1 MAKRYWLFKSEPTTY
16 SVKDLASKP
25 GQTDCWEGVR
35 NYQARN
41 MLRDD
46 VQKGDEVLF
55 YHSKTKVPGIVGIC
69 TVVRSGYP
77 DHVAFD
83 PDSKYFDPKSS
94 PDNPR
99 WFMVDVKLKKKL
111 AEIIPLADL
120 KRMPG
125 LENMAVTQKGSR
137 LSIQPVTPDEWKV
150 IMSRV
155 KGMK

>member
-16 SVKDLASKP
+16 SVDDLAKEP
-25 GQTDCWEGVR
+25 DQTDYWDGVR

-46 VQKGDEVLF
+46 IKKGDEVLF
-55 YHSKTKVPGIVGIC
+55 YHSRTKVPGIVGIC
-69 TVVRSGYP
+69 SVARSGYP
-77 DHVAFD
+77 DTAAFD

-99 WFMVDVKLKKKL
+99 WYMVDVKLKKKL
-111 AEIIPLADL
+111 PEIISLTDL
-120 KRMPG
+120 KAMPG
-125 LENMAVTQKGSR
+125 LENMAVTRKGSR
-137 LSIQPVTPDEWKV
+137 LSIQPVTQEEWKV
-150 IMSRV
+150 IMTRS

>member
-16 SVKDLASKP
+16 SVDDLAKEP
-25 GQTDCWEGVR
+25 DKTDYWDGVR

-46 VQKGDEVLF
+46 VKNGDEVLF

-69 TVVRSGYP
+69 SVVRAGYP
-77 DHVAFD
+77 DTAAFD

-99 WFMVDVKLKKKL
+99 WYRVDVKLRKKL
-111 AEIIPLADL
+111 PEIISLADL
-120 KRMPG
+120 KAMPG

-150 IMSRV
+150 IMARV